1 MFRFLLDRDLVIEG
15 ASRVDEVFRVED
27 SAAIISLVAA
37 GVGVVTVRAFTFDE
51 TVG

>member
-1 MFRFLLDRDLVIEG
+1 MIEG
-15 ASRVDEVFRVED
+15 TSWVNEVLRVKDPATVV
-27 SAAIISLVAA
+27 ALIAA